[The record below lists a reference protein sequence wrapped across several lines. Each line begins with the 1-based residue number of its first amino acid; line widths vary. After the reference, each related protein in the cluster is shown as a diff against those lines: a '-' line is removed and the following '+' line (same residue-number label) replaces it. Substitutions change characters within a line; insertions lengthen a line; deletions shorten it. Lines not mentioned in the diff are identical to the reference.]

1 MKADFLPQSC
11 WTVSVL
17 KVLCFAAF
25 SSPCP
30 IQPLSAQLAADFSAC
45 CWAVC
50 SWCQG
55 IGSVGDTR
63 AFPLLFRAGLLIYQ
77 KACPQN
83 MSQAHYQCHWGCW
96 LYKFPYLCTWTW
108 PPARLC
114 LVTTGRKYPHPAAP
128 CEAWG
133 SVCQAVPTL
142 GELKIIQTELE
153 RRAATGSSSGK
164 KFLFE
169 ACRAGTEGVH
179 QACTCCSS
187 KRSLHNGASDVGHI
201 WRCNCV
207 SWQGLENKKVKYK
220 SGRRSPCQRS
230 DKGGL
235 SETGPDKVSHQTGTK
250 MKKKSSGLEMSCLK
264 GSELRESLFFFFSRK
279 WNTHFYSIH
288 DAVKFT
294 FVHAPSSSF
303 SLTGITANSSS
314 LYSNLIKNKVHII
327 EWIHAGLF
335 NYCL

>member
-25 SSPCP
+25 SSPRL
-30 IQPLSAQLAADFSAC
+30 IQPLSAQLATDFSAC

-50 SWCQG
+50 SWRQG
-55 IGSVGDTR
+55 TGSVGDTR

-83 MSQAHYQCHWGCW
+83 MSQAHYQCHRGCW

-108 PPARLC
+108 PPALLC
-114 LVTTGRKYPHPAAP
+114 LVTTGRKYSHPAAP

-179 QACTCCSS
+179 RACTCCSS
-187 KRSLHNGASDVGHI
+187 KRSLHDDAVMLGTFDDVTVSLGRG
-201 WRCNCV
+201 WR
-207 SWQGLENKKVKYK
+207 
-220 SGRRSPCQRS
+220 
-230 DKGGL
+230 
-235 SETGPDKVSHQTGTK
+235 T
-250 MKKKSSGLEMSCLK
+250 KKSNIRVDAEARAREVIKEDYQKLGPTKWVIKLGPKWKRNQVGWKCLK
-264 GSELRESLFFFFSRK
+264 GSRGVNWGKVFFFFFLAENEIHISTQFMTQ
-279 WNTHFYSIH
+279 WSLLLCMLPPLHFH
-288 DAVKFT
+288 
-294 FVHAPSSSF
+294 
-303 SLTGITANSSS
+303 
-314 LYSNLIKNKVHII
+314 
-327 EWIHAGLF
+327 
-335 NYCL
+335 